1 MPTSDFYP
9 NNVAGTKGVTIANN
23 LPKSQG
29 DGPNFP
35 NSLQMIP
42 TFSSVIIDRF
52 RAGFRL
58 KSLFKTEEE
67 LNYING
73 AGDVIMIPRVTVT
86 GIYDYPRGAIKDGY
100 TAANVKTGYDVATWD
115 YLRCC
120 KVAVDT
126 LDYQNSV
133 LSSMKPVPLYLSDMD
148 RVLGRQTLVPE
159 VVGKQTAILLRE
171 FFETQLA
178 DDLTVYTI
186 NKLSANA
193 GTIVNNEDLNTT
205 EDVLSALS
213 LAANTMAENSVPYE
227 ERILY
232 ITPTLINLARAGDK
246 LTNERVLNAFA
257 EIVEIP
263 KDYMYTLAEKV
274 TSNNLPDGEY
284 VPSTNS
290 KEINFL
296 VVSKHSTLVAAETRD
311 WAFSGPSTEVA
322 ASTTSARVRAIA
334 HVYEQRKKGVFVSIS
349 STTATA
355 PVTFKAGGDNPE
367 YEVKI
372 IDRAKGKAKPAGEK

>member
-1 MPTSDFYP
+1 MAIGDFYP

-23 LPKSQG
+23 LPVSQG

-35 NSLQMIP
+35 NSLQMLP
-42 TFSSVIIDRF
+42 TFSSVIIDKF
-52 RAGFRL
+52 RSGFRL

-86 GIYDYPRGAIKDGY
+86 GIYDYPRGAVKDGY

-227 ERILY
+227 QRILY

-246 LTNERVLNAFA
+246 LTNERVLNTFA

>member
-9 NNVAGTKGVTIANN
+9 NNVAGTKGQTIASN
-23 LPKSQG
+23 LPVSQG

-52 RAGFRL
+52 MSRFKL

-67 LNYING
+67 LGYENG
-73 AGDVIMIPRVTVT
+73 KRDIIMIPNVDLD
-86 GIYDYPRGAIKDGY
+86 GIYDYPRGAVIDGHTPPNIKS
-100 TAANVKTGYDVATWD
+100 GYDVATWD
-115 YLRCC
+115 YLRSC

-126 LDYQNSV
+126 LDYENSV
-133 LSSMKPVPLYLSDMD
+133 LSSMKTVPLYLSDMD
-148 RVLGRQTLVPE
+148 RVLGRQTLIPE
-159 VVGKQTAILLRE
+159 VVGKQTAKLLRL

-232 ITPTLINLARAGDK
+232 ITPTLIRLARAGNK
-246 LTNERVLNAFA
+246 LTNENVLDEFS
-257 EIVEIP
+257 EIVQIP
-263 KDYMYTLAEKV
+263 QQYMYTLAEKV
-274 TSNNLPDGEY
+274 KVNNLPDGKY

-290 KEINFL
+290 KQINFL
-296 VVSKHSTLVAAETRD
+296 AVSKHATLVAAETRD
-311 WAFSGPSTEVA
+311 WAYSGPTTQVA
-322 ASTTSARVRAIA
+322 AATTAARVRAIA
-334 HVYEQRKKGVFVSIS
+334 HVYETRKQGVYVSIS

-355 PVTFKAGGDNPE
+355 PTTFKAGGDNAE
-367 YEVKI
+367 YPVKI
-372 IDRAKGKAKPAGEK
+372 IDRAKGKAKTAGEK

>member
-9 NNVAGTKGVTIANN
+9 NNVAGTKGQTIASN
-23 LPKSQG
+23 LPVSQG

-35 NSLQMIP
+35 NSLQMLP
-42 TFSSVIIDRF
+42 TFSSVIIDKF

-86 GIYDYPRGAIKDGY
+86 GIYDYPRGAVKDGY

-213 LAANTMAENSVPYE
+213 LAANTMAENSVPYQ

>member
-1 MPTSDFYP
+1 MPTSDLYP

-35 NSLQMIP
+35 NSLQMLP
-42 TFSSVIIDRF
+42 TFSSVIIDKF

-86 GIYDYPRGAIKDGY
+86 GIYDYPRGAVKDGY

-213 LAANTMAENSVPYE
+213 LAANTMAENSVPYQ

-246 LTNERVLNAFA
+246 LTNERVLTAFA

>member
-1 MPTSDFYP
+1 MPTSDLYP
-9 NNVAGTKGVTIANN
+9 NNVAGIKGVTIANN

-35 NSLQMIP
+35 NSLQMLP
-42 TFSSVIIDRF
+42 TFSSVIIDKF

-86 GIYDYPRGAIKDGY
+86 GIYDYPRGAVKDGY

-213 LAANTMAENSVPYE
+213 LAANTMAENSVPYQ

-246 LTNERVLNAFA
+246 LTNERVLTAFA

>member
-9 NNVAGTKGVTIANN
+9 NNVAGTKGQTIASN
-23 LPKSQG
+23 LPVSQG

-35 NSLQMIP
+35 NSLQMLP
-42 TFSSVIIDRF
+42 TFSSVIIDKF
-52 RAGFRL
+52 RSGFRL

-73 AGDVIMIPRVTVT
+73 TGDVIMIPRVNIN
-86 GIYDYPRGAIKDGY
+86 GIYDYPRGAVIDGH
-100 TAANVKTGYDVATWD
+100 TPANIKTGYDVATWD
-115 YLRCC
+115 YLRSC

-133 LSSMKPVPLYLSDMD
+133 LSNMQLVPLYLSDMD
-148 RVLGRQTLVPE
+148 RVLGRKTLVPE
-159 VVGKQTAILLRE
+159 VVGKQTAKLLRE

-178 DDLTVYTI
+178 NDLTVYTI
-186 NKLSANA
+186 SKLSANA
-193 GTIVNNEDLNTT
+193 GTIVSNEDLNTT

-213 LAANTMAENSVPYE
+213 LAANTMAENSIPYE

-232 ITPTLINLARAGDK
+232 ITPTLIRLARAGNK
-246 LTNERVLNAFA
+246 LTNENVLDEFS

-263 KDYMYTLAEKV
+263 QTYMYTLAEKV
-274 TSNNLPDGEY
+274 KVNNLPDGEY

-296 VVSKHSTLVAAETRD
+296 AVSKHSTLVAAETRD
-311 WAFSGPSTEVA
+311 WAYSGPSTEVA
-322 ASTTSARVRAIA
+322 AFKTAARVRAIA
-334 HVYEQRKKGVFVSIS
+334 HVYEQRKQGVYVSVS